1 MIFISFLFRQKKR
14 KKSLFK
20 NKKAPPKGEALIS

>member
-1 MIFISFLFRQKKR
+1 VIRGRNKNEDVKKR

-20 NKKAPPKGEALIS
+20 GGELI